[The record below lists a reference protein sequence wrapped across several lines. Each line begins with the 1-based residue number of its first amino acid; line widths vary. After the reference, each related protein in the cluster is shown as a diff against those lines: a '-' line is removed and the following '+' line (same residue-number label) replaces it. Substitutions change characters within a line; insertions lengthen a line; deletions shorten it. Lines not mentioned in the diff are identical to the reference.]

1 MESWPILPDAPL
13 DTGGPDS
20 EAFLRVGCGSYRSA
34 ARYLHQ
40 LPYGRNAERADF
52 RLVLAERRGTCST
65 KQALLAAVAL
75 EQKLPVSLTIGIYD
89 MAEANTPG
97 VGSVLSARGL
107 ESIPEAHCYLRY
119 AGRRVDITRSGVSP
133 HAPIDYLHQEW
144 TIEPAQ
150 IGEHKVALHQQYLHG
165 WLRERPALRFSF
177 EEIWRIRE
185 ACIAALGA
193 AVSAP
198 TEVRRS

>member
-1 MESWPILPDAPL
+1 MESWLILPDAPL
-13 DTGGPDS
+13 DAAGPDS

-34 ARYLHQ
+34 ARYLHE
-40 LPYGRNAERADF
+40 LPYGRNADRSDF

-65 KQALLAAVAL
+65 KHALLAAVAL
-75 EQKLPVSLTIGIYD
+75 EQELPVSLTIGIYD

-119 AGRRVDITRSGVSP
+119 ADRRVDITRSGVSP
-133 HAPIDYLHQEW
+133 RAPIDRFHQEW
-144 TIEPAQ
+144 AIEPAQ
-150 IGEHKVALHQQYLHG
+150 IGAHKIALHQQYLRG

-193 AVSAP
+193 AESDASAD
-198 TEVRRS
+198 